1 MKDLAKKAKEG
12 LQTWAKIVAMHV
24 RNEME
29 DFHCRHLGDAQMKEL
44 NPIIRKAI
52 YETLRQ
58 LYFLKKGTKKQRL
71 VAIQS
76 IHYLFLLL
84 PDYWEN
90 PDLTDEERAEEDE
103 FAELKTVKSMA
114 LFGSERSRQQFVA
127 FCKKHLGVFDEQ
139 RG

>member
-1 MKDLAKKAKEG
+1 MKDLARKAKEA
-12 LQTWAKIVAMHV
+12 LQTWAEVIAMHV

-29 DFHCRHLGDAQMKEL
+29 EFHCQHLSDAQMKEL

-76 IHYLFLLL
+76 IHHLFCS
-84 PDYWEN
+84 
-90 PDLTDEERAEEDE
+90 
-103 FAELKTVKSMA
+103 FA
-114 LFGSERSRQQFVA
+114 
-127 FCKKHLGVFDEQ
+127 
-139 RG
+139 